1 MWQALSEGGLLS
13 DYIHGG
19 IFKFDITYPD
29 WVTDPEMDVGI
40 IGWNELT
47 STDQQNVVDHF
58 GGVDGMKERLCG
70 EDWDQYCEDE
80 DGYESKAKELQ
91 HDEYEVDVDEYI
103 ETGEPVEKLPKD
115 KRKYD
120 SLNFDPSYEA
130 ETSDAEYEDWSQNKT
145 DEDTT
150 RNNLEKLQEETV
162 EESFGDCGCKMTN
175 KAKETWEVLTDSD
188 KQLELR
194 DMGVDEGYAYY
205 PFEHLPKKIG
215 EAFVD
220 KFNTKENGDSLGW
233 NKITAL
239 ERADTLRKIGFT
251 PRDSEL
257 VSNLEYQQLSESLK
271 KDVNEAL
278 NYKVKAQESQ
288 VPQDKSQEK
297 FENGLYSNMYDGYLE
312 RRGARVDSKKKA
324 KILEN
329 NNFGLDISKVKGVEA
344 TVTKDI
350 WDNIDDIIFRL
361 TLLERAG
368 YQEDLRTGYY
378 SGKET
383 WDKLAELSNNEVTG
397 ALSGV
402 QISEQEIKETTNTG
416 YFPDMFGGRVDR
428 WGDKY
433 EDNDPYVYESKAS
446 ELLGRAYED
455 WLDSYFSE
463 ANSCNI
469 CGETLELDP
478 QDVLGN
484 KVIGEDMYT
493 LKELHLS
500 GAHNIKDESF
510 ESKAS
515 EKGETYHFLWNHKEV
530 RSQLLAQAGLS
541 DEHSNKE
548 WNEIP
553 EEDKT
558 ILKLIM
564 NDLFYSNDYNTESK
578 ASEGGFENP
587 MTDEDWK
594 RLVEHYEDWKKIDQV
609 YPTRNDFMEYV
620 EIKGFNSH
628 QQQEQAIA
636 VYDYYTNRGG
646 ESKANEEHINQV
658 CPKCGSLEIV
668 FDAVQR
674 MNICWN
680 CGNRFEYATE
690 DMKWWECEDCKFFGK
705 TEDETNKHELETGH
719 TTYGAGMTSA
729 FPTFLKSQKTKSKEH
744 NYLGGVPAKLKN
756 TQCPECGSYDSLYEH
771 ETHGDLQ
778 CEVCGGAFEWEQVA
792 EFNNVEVSDLG
803 ESKANEIKNYLGIE
817 LDSISQMIDKIRNGT
832 IDNHHLSRF
841 ADYHGLPEGWTKED
855 IIDEIRVYEG
865 MEDELDFE
873 GREDGE
879 ISQIRSLLYGYE
891 SKANEKIP
899 LSFKGLK
906 LPRQMDF
913 KTGGYAGMND
923 WGGEA
928 TLCEI
933 CGEKF
938 NTYPE
943 FLDHYQAH
951 DEAQGVDF
959 YTESKA
965 TERDFYRSN
974 KEISDQGDDIQAEAE
989 FGKKYSELSDSE
1001 KGYIEYIKNEFGDV
1015 KSYDQWVTSGTEA
1028 QVMGTPI
1035 TNNDKFGREWGFS
1048 IINHGYGEGSETP
1061 YEVGIFL
1068 HDEIHK
1074 KNDVKGWLNEE
1085 EALYYKAKF
1094 EVDPIDTF
1102 RSIGGQMDSI
1112 INPDFVE
1119 QTEDNWNL
1127 WESLQDSGE
1136 ASLSDP
1142 DNKKYNMDTDFGFSY
1157 SDKDIEAL
1165 DAETDIDLSVDK
1177 EATEENPNRDDDG
1190 QFTSDLP
1197 EEKNEDY
1204 GKNPYS
1210 GKVNVPFVEAK
1221 ESKSKAEEA
1230 FDNGA
1235 SAEKIYSLVD
1245 DKGTDDDRSE
1255 SEEEY
1260 LNNLYNKTNANKS
1273 TGFSDLQ

>member
-1 MWQALSEGGLLS
+1 MYGSD
-13 DYIHGG
+13 DYIDGS
-19 IFKFDITYPD
+19 
-29 WVTDPEMDVGI
+29 DVP
-40 IGWNELT
+40 
-47 STDQQNVVDHF
+47 S
-58 GGVDGMKERLCG
+58 DGF
-70 EDWDQYCEDE
+70 
-80 DGYESKAKELQ
+80 YESKANESIEEHYQEWKSSISSAWLDKTEDNWIAYAKSMIGYSE
-91 HDEYEVDVDEYI
+91 DEAKDQWEKWHYLTKPINESEATDDYEVDVDEYI
-103 ETGEPVEKLPKD
+103 ETGEPVEKLPED
-115 KRKYD
+115 KRKHD

-130 ETSDAEYEDWSQNKT
+130 ETSDAEYEDWIQDKT

-150 RNNLEKLQEETV
+150 RDNLEKLQEETV

-175 KAKETWEVLTDSD
+175 KAKETWEGLTDSD

-220 KFNTKENGDSLGW
+220 KFNIEENGDSLGW

-288 VPQDKSQEK
+288 VPQGKSQET

-312 RRGARVDSKKKA
+312 RRGSRVESKKKQ

-329 NNFGLDISKVKGVEA
+329 NNFGLNISKVKGVESKYA
-344 TVTKDI
+344 TETYYVEWANGGFFET
-350 WDNIDDIIFRL
+350 
-361 TLLERAG
+361 
-368 YQEDLRTGYY
+368 EDMDEA
-378 SGKET
+378 KQ
-383 WDKLAELSNNEVTG
+383 KA
-397 ALSGV
+397 
-402 QISEQEIKETTNTG
+402 K
-416 YFPDMFGGRVDR
+416 
-428 WGDKY
+428 
-433 EDNDPYVYESKAS
+433 DNDGKVFLDDEQVYPAEESKAS
-446 ELLGRAYED
+446 E
-455 WLDSYFSE
+455 
-463 ANSCNI
+463 NI
-469 CGETLELDP
+469 ADFKSELDTAWF
-478 QDVLGN
+478 DR
-484 KVIGEDMYT
+484 
-493 LKELHLS
+493 S
-500 GAHNIKDESF
+500 GD
-510 ESKAS
+510 
-515 EKGETYHFLWNHKEV
+515 
-530 RSQLLAQAGLS
+530 
-541 DEHSNKE
+541 
-548 WNEIP
+548 
-553 EEDKT
+553 
-558 ILKLIM
+558 
-564 NDLFYSNDYNTESK
+564 
-578 ASEGGFENP
+578 
-587 MTDEDWK
+587 TD
-594 RLVEHYEDWKKIDQV
+594 
-609 YPTRNDFMEYV
+609 
-620 EIKGFNSH
+620 G
-628 QQQEQAIA
+628 IA
-636 VYDYYTNRGG
+636 VGRQNELKYANADDFETKNPSLFERMYKHWINNPDDTFDDDSSFSW
-646 ESKANEEHINQV
+646 ESKANEYLPDHFDLDEQRMEEQDEDL
-658 CPKCGSLEIV
+658 SLEDRV
-668 FDAVQR
+668 
-674 MNICWN
+674 ICRY
-680 CGNRFEYATE
+680 CGKKY
-690 DMKWWECEDCKFFGK
+690 D
-705 TEDETNKHELETGH
+705 LE
-719 TTYGAGMTSA
+719 
-729 FPTFLKSQKTKSKEH
+729 E
-744 NYLGGVPAKLKN
+744 
-756 TQCPECGSYDSLYEH
+756 YEH
-771 ETHGDLQ
+771 EDLDKHLLEIHNIRNVDESKATEKSFSELRRIADDIWENQ
-778 CEVCGGAFEWEQVA
+778 LDRDTKITILNQSGVWWDDSEFEERADYSIDRLGGLGLEPV
-792 EFNNVEVSDLG
+792 NVNELVDIIFDYADDDPREESG

-891 SKANEKIP
+891 SKA
-899 LSFKGLK
+899 
-906 LPRQMDF
+906 
-913 KTGGYAGMND
+913 
-923 WGGEA
+923 
-928 TLCEI
+928 
-933 CGEKF
+933 
-938 NTYPE
+938 
-943 FLDHYQAH
+943 
-951 DEAQGVDF
+951 
-959 YTESKA
+959 

-1028 QVMGTPI
+1028 QVMGTPM
-1035 TNNDKFGREWGFS
+1035 TNYDRFGREWGFS

-1094 EVDPIDTF
+1094 EVDPIDAF

-1112 INPDFVE
+1112 VNPDFVE

-1127 WESLQDSGE
+1127 WESLNTDGDRKRIRDWHGNTGTVDDDGNVVDDRTLIGSLEE

-1165 DAETDIDLSVDK
+1165 DAETDVELSVDN
-1177 EATEENPNRDDDG
+1177 EANQNRDEDG

-1230 FDNGA
+1230 FDKGA

-1273 TGFSDLQ
+1273 AGFSDLQ

>member
-1 MWQALSEGGLLS
+1 MEDDGE
-13 DYIHGG
+13 
-19 IFKFDITYPD
+19 FK
-29 WVTDPEMDVGI
+29 DVK
-40 IGWNELT
+40 ELT
-47 STDQQNVVDHF
+47 S
-58 GGVDGMKERLCG
+58 
-70 EDWDQYCEDE
+70 DE
-80 DGYESKAKELQ
+80 
-91 HDEYEVDVDEYI
+91 
-103 ETGEPVEKLPKD
+103 
-115 KRKYD
+115 
-120 SLNFDPSYEA
+120 
-130 ETSDAEYEDWSQNKT
+130 
-145 DEDTT
+145 
-150 RNNLEKLQEETV
+150 EETV

-175 KAKETWEVLTDSD
+175 KAKETWEGLTDSD

-220 KFNTKENGDSLGW
+220 KFNIEENGDSLGW

-312 RRGARVDSKKKA
+312 RRGSRVESKKKQ

-329 NNFGLDISKVKGVEA
+329 NNFGLNISKVKGVEA

-446 ELLGRAYED
+446 EVSIDDFKRIVD
-455 WLDSYFSE
+455 RHQ
-463 ANSCNI
+463 N
-469 CGETLELDP
+469 ETLQFD
-478 QDVLGN
+478 DG
-484 KVIGEDMYT
+484 KVIVDAFT
-493 LKELHLS
+493 
-500 GAHNIKDESF
+500 AN
-510 ESKAS
+510 A
-515 EKGETYHFLWNHKEV
+515 V
-530 RSQLLAQAGLS
+530 
-541 DEHSNKE
+541 
-548 WNEIP
+548 
-553 EEDKT
+553 
-558 ILKLIM
+558 
-564 NDLFYSNDYNTESK
+564 
-578 ASEGGFENP
+578 
-587 MTDEDWK
+587 
-594 RLVEHYEDWKKIDQV
+594 VQV
-609 YPTRNDFMEYV
+609 YNALSEEQKQTFNDVVKTSGGVSKVANLAF
-620 EIKGFNSH
+620 KH
-628 QQQEQAIA
+628 
-636 VYDYYTNRGG
+636 G
-646 ESKANEEHINQV
+646 ESKANEYLPDHFDLDEERMEEQDEDL
-658 CPKCGSLEIV
+658 SLEDRV
-668 FDAVQR
+668 VCR
-674 MNICWN
+674 R
-680 CGNRFEYATE
+680 CGKKY
-690 DMKWWECEDCKFFGK
+690 D
-705 TEDETNKHELETGH
+705 LE
-719 TTYGAGMTSA
+719 
-729 FPTFLKSQKTKSKEH
+729 E
-744 NYLGGVPAKLKN
+744 
-756 TQCPECGSYDSLYEH
+756 YEH
-771 ETHGDLQ
+771 EDLDKHLL
-778 CEVCGGAFEWEQVA
+778 EIH
-792 EFNNVEVSDLG
+792 NIRNVD
-803 ESKANEIKNYLGIE
+803 ESKATEIKNYLGIE

-832 IDNHHLSRF
+832 IDNHHLWRF
-841 ADYHGLPEGWTKED
+841 ADAYGLPEGWTKED

-879 ISQIRSLLYGYE
+879 ISQIRSLLYGY
-891 SKANEKIP
+891 
-899 LSFKGLK
+899 
-906 LPRQMDF
+906 
-913 KTGGYAGMND
+913 
-923 WGGEA
+923 
-928 TLCEI
+928 
-933 CGEKF
+933 
-938 NTYPE
+938 
-943 FLDHYQAH
+943 
-951 DEAQGVDF
+951 
-959 YTESKA
+959 ESKA

-1015 KSYDQWVTSGTEA
+1015 KSYDEWVTSGTESKATEEEKIPKRYRVGDDYFDDLDTAKQFADVTDDIVFDNGKMGKVVYDSSEEGYQVKCDNCDGSGEDDGVCKQCNGKGYNEWGTYGTEA
-1028 QVMGTPI
+1028 QVMGTPM
-1035 TNNDKFGREWGFS
+1035 TNYDRFGREWGFS

-1094 EVDPIDTF
+1094 EVDPIDAF

-1112 INPDFVE
+1112 VNPDFVE

-1165 DAETDIDLSVDK
+1165 DAETDVELSVDN
-1177 EATEENPNRDDDG
+1177 EANQNRDEDG

-1273 TGFSDLQ
+1273 AGFSDLQ

>member
-1 MWQALSEGGLLS
+1 MTDADKYMEDFYNGNPLEWKEEGTEKMWECSKCDGTGREILDFNSNGDPIRDDYCYNCKGTGKLS
-13 DYIHGG
+13 DEDMERNYQSDQKWKNMASQEDDYIDGSDVPTSG
-19 IFKFDITYPD
+19 I
-29 WVTDPEMDVGI
+29 
-40 IGWNELT
+40 
-47 STDQQNVVDHF
+47 
-58 GGVDGMKERLCG
+58 
-70 EDWDQYCEDE
+70 
-80 DGYESKAKELQ
+80 YESKANESIEEHYQEWKSSISSAWLDKTEDNWIAYAKSMIGYSE
-91 HDEYEVDVDEYI
+91 DEAKDQWEKWHYLTKPINESEATDDYEVDVDEYI
-103 ETGEPVEKLPKD
+103 ETGEPVEKLPED
-115 KRKYD
+115 KRKHD

-130 ETSDAEYEDWSQNKT
+130 ETSDAEYEDWIQDKT

-150 RNNLEKLQEETV
+150 RDNLEKLQEETV

-175 KAKETWEVLTDSD
+175 KAKETWEGLTDSD

-220 KFNTKENGDSLGW
+220 KFNIEENGDSLGW

-312 RRGARVDSKKKA
+312 RRGSRVESKKKQ

-350 WDNIDDIIFRL
+350 WDNIDDIISRL

-446 ELLGRAYED
+446 EVSIDDFKRIVD
-455 WLDSYFSE
+455 RHQ
-463 ANSCNI
+463 N
-469 CGETLELDP
+469 ETLQFD
-478 QDVLGN
+478 DG
-484 KVIGEDMYT
+484 KVIVDAFT
-493 LKELHLS
+493 
-500 GAHNIKDESF
+500 AN
-510 ESKAS
+510 A
-515 EKGETYHFLWNHKEV
+515 V
-530 RSQLLAQAGLS
+530 
-541 DEHSNKE
+541 
-548 WNEIP
+548 
-553 EEDKT
+553 
-558 ILKLIM
+558 
-564 NDLFYSNDYNTESK
+564 
-578 ASEGGFENP
+578 
-587 MTDEDWK
+587 
-594 RLVEHYEDWKKIDQV
+594 VQV
-609 YPTRNDFMEYV
+609 YNALSEEQKQTFNDVVKTSGGVSKVANLAF
-620 EIKGFNSH
+620 KH
-628 QQQEQAIA
+628 
-636 VYDYYTNRGG
+636 G
-646 ESKANEEHINQV
+646 ESKANEDGGYANF
-658 CPKCGSLEIV
+658 GS
-668 FDAVQR
+668 
-674 MNICWN
+674 
-680 CGNRFEYATE
+680 
-690 DMKWWECEDCKFFGK
+690 
-705 TEDETNKHELETGH
+705 
-719 TTYGAGMTSA
+719 
-729 FPTFLKSQKTKSKEH
+729 KSKE
-744 NYLGGVPAKLKN
+744 NSWSVLTNASDLWFFETRDEAEDYVRGF
-756 TQCPECGSYDSLYEH
+756 PEGSY
-771 ETHGDLQ
+771 Q
-778 CEVCGGAFEWEQVA
+778 INPPQ
-792 EFNNVEVSDLG
+792 LG
-803 ESKANEIKNYLGIE
+803 ESKATEKSFSE
-817 LDSISQMIDKIRNGT
+817 LRRIADDIWENQLDRDTKITILNQSGVWWDDSEFEER
-832 IDNHHLSRF
+832 
-841 ADYHGLPEGWTKED
+841 ADYSIDQLGGLGLEPVNVNELVD
-855 IIDEIRVYEG
+855 IIFDYA
-865 MEDELDFE
+865 DDDP
-873 GREDGE
+873 RE
-879 ISQIRSLLYGYE
+879 E
-891 SKANEKIP
+891 S
-899 LSFKGLK
+899 
-906 LPRQMDF
+906 D
-913 KTGGYAGMND
+913 
-923 WGGEA
+923 
-928 TLCEI
+928 
-933 CGEKF
+933 
-938 NTYPE
+938 
-943 FLDHYQAH
+943 
-951 DEAQGVDF
+951 
-959 YTESKA
+959 ESKA

-1015 KSYDQWVTSGTEA
+1015 KSYDEWVTSGTESKATEEEKIPKRYRVGDDYFDDLDTAKQFADVTDNIVFDNGKMGKVVYDSSEEGYQVKCDNCDGSGEDDGVCKQCNGKGYNEWGTYGTEA
-1028 QVMGTPI
+1028 QVMGTPM
-1035 TNNDKFGREWGFS
+1035 TNYDRFGREWGFS

-1094 EVDPIDTF
+1094 EVDPIDAF

-1112 INPDFVE
+1112 VNPDFVE

-1127 WESLQDSGE
+1127 WESLQDSVE

-1142 DNKKYNMDTDFGFSY
+1142 DNKKYNMDTDFGFSF

-1165 DAETDIDLSVDK
+1165 DAETDVELSVDN
-1177 EATEENPNRDDDG
+1177 EANQNRDEDG

-1273 TGFSDLQ
+1273 AGLSDLQ

>member
-1 MWQALSEGGLLS
+1 MGDDGE
-13 DYIHGG
+13 
-19 IFKFDITYPD
+19 FK
-29 WVTDPEMDVGI
+29 DVK
-40 IGWNELT
+40 ELT
-47 STDQQNVVDHF
+47 S
-58 GGVDGMKERLCG
+58 
-70 EDWDQYCEDE
+70 DE
-80 DGYESKAKELQ
+80 
-91 HDEYEVDVDEYI
+91 
-103 ETGEPVEKLPKD
+103 
-115 KRKYD
+115 
-120 SLNFDPSYEA
+120 
-130 ETSDAEYEDWSQNKT
+130 
-145 DEDTT
+145 
-150 RNNLEKLQEETV
+150 EETV

-271 KDVNEAL
+271 KDVDEAL

-368 YQEDLRTGYY
+368 YEEDLRTGYY

-446 ELLGRAYED
+446 E
-455 WLDSYFSE
+455 
-463 ANSCNI
+463 
-469 CGETLELDP
+469 
-478 QDVLGN
+478 
-484 KVIGEDMYT
+484 
-493 LKELHLS
+493 
-500 GAHNIKDESF
+500 
-510 ESKAS
+510 
-515 EKGETYHFLWNHKEV
+515 KGETYHFLWNHKEV
-530 RSQLLAQAGLS
+530 RSKLLAQAGLS

-646 ESKANEEHINQV
+646 ESKA
-658 CPKCGSLEIV
+658 
-668 FDAVQR
+668 
-674 MNICWN
+674 
-680 CGNRFEYATE
+680 TE

-729 FPTFLKSQKTKSKEH
+729 FPTFLKSKKTESYKASENIADFKSELDTAWFDRSGDTDGIAVGRQNELKYANADDFEAKNPSLFERMYKH
-744 NYLGGVPAKLKN
+744 WINNPDDTFDDDSSFSWESKANEYLPDHFDLDEERMEEQDEDLSLEDRVV
-756 TQCPECGSYDSLYEH
+756 CRRCGKKYDLEEYEH
-771 ETHGDLQ
+771 EDLNKHLL
-778 CEVCGGAFEWEQVA
+778 EIH
-792 EFNNVEVSDLG
+792 NIRNVD

-891 SKANEKIP
+891 SKA
-899 LSFKGLK
+899 
-906 LPRQMDF
+906 
-913 KTGGYAGMND
+913 
-923 WGGEA
+923 
-928 TLCEI
+928 
-933 CGEKF
+933 
-938 NTYPE
+938 
-943 FLDHYQAH
+943 
-951 DEAQGVDF
+951 
-959 YTESKA
+959 TEDMESQQ
-965 TERDFYRSN
+965 R
-974 KEISDQGDDIQAEAE
+974 G
-989 FGKKYSELSDSE
+989 LSDSE
-1001 KGYIEYIKNEFGDV
+1001 EEELMEQTLEEWQTRYLPYESAGQDVSYNAFSSFAKSKNLTQSEIDYLWNEGGANPY
-1015 KSYDQWVTSGTEA
+1015 SSGTEA

-1048 IINHGYGEGSETP
+1048 IINHGYGAGSETP

-1204 GKNPYS
+1204 GRDPYH
-1210 GKVNVPFVEAK
+1210 GKVDVPFVEAK

-1230 FDNGA
+1230 LDKGA

>member
-1 MWQALSEGGLLS
+1 MDS
-13 DYIHGG
+13 D
-19 IFKFDITYPD
+19 TY
-29 WVTDPEMDVGI
+29 
-40 IGWNELT
+40 NELN
-47 STDQQNVVDHF
+47 SGDKGAILERIFSENTDLLFNEDRGEDYDYAQDIIDASYLHF
-58 GGVDGMKERLCG
+58 GHLRPDIQNEILSGGYDSVITESKTSEEVESKEELEQRISELQNYLEHAVTQEIPVMPKMRKMLSLIEKMRKINPDYNNQWWNYYG
-70 EDWDQYCEDE
+70 I
-80 DGYESKAKELQ
+80 ESKASEDFIDDD
-91 HDEYEVDVDEYI
+91 DEYDE
-103 ETGEPVEKLPKD
+103 ETGLYKIDDNEEKDEFGNDFVQGFDVESRTKETVEKLPED
-115 KRKYD
+115 KRKHD

-130 ETSDAEYEDWSQNKT
+130 ETSDAEYEDWIQDKT

-150 RNNLEKLQEETV
+150 RDNLEKLQEEDGEAKIGDWDDDRISISVMEDDGEFKDVKELTSDEEETV

-175 KAKETWEVLTDSD
+175 KAKETWEGLTDSD

-205 PFEHLPKKIG
+205 PFEHLPKRIG

-220 KFNTKENGDSLGW
+220 KFNIEENGDSLGW

-271 KDVNEAL
+271 NDVNEAL

-312 RRGARVDSKKKA
+312 RRGSRVESKKKQ

-446 ELLGRAYED
+446 EVSIDDFKRIVD
-455 WLDSYFSE
+455 RHQ
-463 ANSCNI
+463 N
-469 CGETLELDP
+469 ETLQFD
-478 QDVLGN
+478 DG
-484 KVIGEDMYT
+484 KVIVDAFT
-493 LKELHLS
+493 
-500 GAHNIKDESF
+500 AN
-510 ESKAS
+510 A
-515 EKGETYHFLWNHKEV
+515 V
-530 RSQLLAQAGLS
+530 
-541 DEHSNKE
+541 
-548 WNEIP
+548 
-553 EEDKT
+553 
-558 ILKLIM
+558 
-564 NDLFYSNDYNTESK
+564 
-578 ASEGGFENP
+578 
-587 MTDEDWK
+587 
-594 RLVEHYEDWKKIDQV
+594 VQV
-609 YPTRNDFMEYV
+609 YNALSEEQKQTFNDVVKTSGGVSKVANLAF
-620 EIKGFNSH
+620 KH
-628 QQQEQAIA
+628 
-636 VYDYYTNRGG
+636 G
-646 ESKANEEHINQV
+646 ESKANEDGGYANF
-658 CPKCGSLEIV
+658 GS
-668 FDAVQR
+668 
-674 MNICWN
+674 
-680 CGNRFEYATE
+680 
-690 DMKWWECEDCKFFGK
+690 
-705 TEDETNKHELETGH
+705 
-719 TTYGAGMTSA
+719 
-729 FPTFLKSQKTKSKEH
+729 KSKE
-744 NYLGGVPAKLKN
+744 NSWSVLTNASDLWFFETRDEAEDYVRGF
-756 TQCPECGSYDSLYEH
+756 PEGSY
-771 ETHGDLQ
+771 Q
-778 CEVCGGAFEWEQVA
+778 INPPQ
-792 EFNNVEVSDLG
+792 LG
-803 ESKANEIKNYLGIE
+803 
-817 LDSISQMIDKIRNGT
+817 
-832 IDNHHLSRF
+832 
-841 ADYHGLPEGWTKED
+841 
-855 IIDEIRVYEG
+855 
-865 MEDELDFE
+865 
-873 GREDGE
+873 
-879 ISQIRSLLYGYE
+879 
-891 SKANEKIP
+891 
-899 LSFKGLK
+899 
-906 LPRQMDF
+906 
-913 KTGGYAGMND
+913 
-923 WGGEA
+923 
-928 TLCEI
+928 
-933 CGEKF
+933 
-938 NTYPE
+938 
-943 FLDHYQAH
+943 
-951 DEAQGVDF
+951 
-959 YTESKA
+959 ESKA

-1015 KSYDQWVTSGTEA
+1015 KSYDEWVTSGTESKATEEEKIPKRYRVGDDYFDDLDTAKQFADVTDNIVFDNGKMGKVVYDSSEEGYQVKCDNCDGSGEDDGVCKQCNGKGYNEWGTYGTEA
-1028 QVMGTPI
+1028 QVMGTPM
-1035 TNNDKFGREWGFS
+1035 TNYDRFGREWGFS

-1094 EVDPIDTF
+1094 EVDPIDAF

-1112 INPDFVE
+1112 VNPDFVE

-1165 DAETDIDLSVDK
+1165 DAETDVELSVDN
-1177 EATEENPNRDDDG
+1177 EANQNRDEDG

-1273 TGFSDLQ
+1273 AGFSDLQ